1 MKKNYPILDVEYSY
15 RDSAV
20 LISKTDL
27 KGIITYANQDFIEIS
42 GYTNE
47 ELVGKNHNLV
57 RHPDMPPIAF
67 QGLWETIKQNKIWN
81 GIVKNR
87 CKDGKYYW
95 VEANVAPMFDTN
107 DQVSGYISVRTKPS
121 VERIQAAEKLYQQLN
136 ENPTNQSILS
146 KVSTLFNL
154 SIKQKLI
161 ASFMLLA
168 ALPGITML
176 LGMNTAVT
184 AVANFIAIALIA
196 PFLTRSITIPLN
208 DLIHTMMLIQGD
220 GNLARRTKLYA
231 DDELGQA
238 SKSFNALI
246 LTLRGI
252 TKEVISHTKHVSSTA
267 QELEI
272 AAKKV
277 MENSERQHQAS
288 LDAHTV
294 VEQVVEGISSISEN
308 ADSVRDIAHQSEQRT
323 QEGNKS
329 MQALSEEIRRV
340 EQTVHDITDL
350 INTFVASTS
359 RISNMTQ
366 QVKDIADQTNLL
378 ALNATIEAAR
388 AGEQGRGF
396 AVVADEVRNLATK
409 SAASAREI
417 DEVTANIIEQ
427 STTVKDAINISLK
440 HLESSVH
447 RVTQLDE
454 VLVRSM
460 ESVNSVSSGMD
471 NIAMITSEQANAS
484 SNIVINVEHITQ
496 MAAENVVAVNQTA
509 IAVQKLSEV
518 AEALRRAVAHFHIT
532 KSH

>member
-1 MKKNYPILDVEYSY
+1 MKKNYPILDVEHCY

-42 GYTNE
+42 GYTYE
-47 ELVGKNHNLV
+47 ELHGKNHNLV
-57 RHPDMPPIAF
+57 RHPDMPPVAF
-67 QGLWETIKQNKIWN
+67 EGLWDTIKQKKIWN

-107 DQVSGYISVRTKPS
+107 DQLSGYISVRTKPS
-121 VERIQAAEKLYQQLN
+121 PERIRAAEKLYQQLN
-136 ENPTNQSILS
+136 TNSTNSSVLS
-146 KVSTLFNL
+146 KISGLFNL
-154 SIKQKLI
+154 TIRQKLI

-184 AVANFIAIALIA
+184 AVANFIAIAVIA
-196 PFLTRSITIPLN
+196 PLLTRSITIPLN

-220 GNLARRTKLYA
+220 GNLARRTVLYA
-231 DDELGQA
+231 DDEIGQA

-252 TKEVISHTKHVSSTA
+252 TKEVISHTTLVSSTA

-288 LDAHTV
+288 LEAHSV
-294 VEQVVEGISSISEN
+294 VEHVVDGITSISEN
-308 ADSVRDIAHQSEQRT
+308 ANGVRNIAHESEQRT

-329 MQALSEEIRRV
+329 MRVLSEEITRV
-340 EQTVHDITDL
+340 EQTVHAITEL
-350 INTFVASTS
+350 INTFVASTN

-417 DEVTANIIEQ
+417 DEVTDNIIQQ
-427 STTVKDAINISLK
+427 SATVKDAINVSLK
-440 HLESSVH
+440 HLESSVQ

-454 VLVRSM
+454 VLIRSM
-460 ESVNSVSSGMD
+460 ESVNTVSHGMD
-471 NIAMITSEQANAS
+471 NIATITNEQAHAS
-484 SNIVINVEHITQ
+484 SGIVHNVEHITQ

-509 IAVQKLSEV
+509 VAVQKLLEV
-518 AEALRRAVAHFHIT
+518 AEALRRSVAHFHIT
-532 KSH
+532 KSN